1 VLRCAFRRQLAVMSV
16 AVAAC
21 TGPAPL
27 DPRAPR
33 PAPKVEHAGAL
44 SELFDARSAPG
55 TIALRP
61 LLAKPHLYALGPLA
75 DMTEELLVWD
85 GTAFTSRVAGGRVVV
100 ATERDA
106 SVPLLVWSRVTKW
119 REVAVPEE
127 ACALA
132 DFEAWLPEAARGVGV
147 DAAQPFAF
155 EIVGSVRSA
164 TLHVVALP
172 PGTPL
177 THEAHDASKT
187 TVELGA
193 TPVQALGFHA
203 TDAKG
208 VWTHHDRN
216 IHVHLRT
223 LLGTTM
229 GHVDDFTLAPG
240 AIVRIAAR

>member
-1 VLRCAFRRQLAVMSV
+1 MGRMKRSFLTLLF

-21 TGPAPL
+21 KGSAPF

-44 SELFDARSAPG
+44 SELFDKGAAPG

-75 DMTEELLVWD
+75 NMSGELLVWD

-100 ATERDA
+100 ATESDV

-119 REVAVPEE
+119 REVAVP
-127 ACALA
+127 
-132 DFEAWLPEAARGVGV
+132 DDAWEP
-147 DAAQPFAF
+147 
-155 EIVGSVRSA
+155 
-164 TLHVVALP
+164 
-172 PGTPL
+172 
-177 THEAHDASKT
+177 
-187 TVELGA
+187 GA

-223 LLGTTM
+223 LFGSTL

-240 AIVRIAAR
+240 AIVRIAWR

>member
-1 VLRCAFRRQLAVMSV
+1 MGRPKRSCATLIL

-44 SELFDARSAPG
+44 SELFDTRAAPG

-75 DMTEELLVWD
+75 DMTGELMVWD

-100 ATERDA
+100 ATVSDA

-127 ACALA
+127 ACELA
-132 DFEAWLPEAARGVGV
+132 DFEAWLPEAARGAGI

-155 EIVGSVRSA
+155 QIVGSVQNA
-164 TLHVVALP
+164 KLHVVALP

-187 TVELGA
+187 TLELGA